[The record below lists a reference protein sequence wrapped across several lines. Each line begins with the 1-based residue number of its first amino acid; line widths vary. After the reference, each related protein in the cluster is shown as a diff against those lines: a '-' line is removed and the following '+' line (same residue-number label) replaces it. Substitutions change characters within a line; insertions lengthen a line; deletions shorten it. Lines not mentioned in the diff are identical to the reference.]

1 MTYKRQKYQLSKQ
14 LKLYINFLPFCLNES
29 EVFKLLDEIQS
40 TKLKIEKI
48 NQMKIS
54 EAYQQVKLRT
64 EIVNGL
70 NHQPITSTKKVE

>member
-1 MTYKRQKYQLSKQ
+1 MTYKRQKNQLSKQ
-14 LKLYINFLPFCLNES
+14 LKLYINFLPFCSNES

-70 NHQPITSTKKVE
+70 NH